1 MVQVAEEKH
10 NAWVERLE
18 GFLANL
24 TGGGPKELPAVRR
37 AAIERFAELGF
48 PTTRHEEWKYTNVA
62 TIRDTDF
69 ETAASYASH
78 GFDEKTVDA
87 MAFDIGDSHKLV
99 FVNGLFSPEMSDIGK
114 LPEGVRIDSLAACLG
129 SEPAIEAHLAK
140 YASYQEQSF
149 VALNTAYLRDGLF
162 LHVPRGKRVEKPVH
176 VIFVGAAPD
185 KPTACHPRN
194 LIVCDEN
201 SEAAVVETHLGR
213 DGEHS
218 FTNAVTE
225 IALAK
230 NARLQHYK
238 VNRSGDAAAHV
249 ATLQVHQE
257 RDSVFY
263 SQNIHFGGALT
274 RNDINTF
281 LDGEGVD
288 STFDGLFVVSG
299 EQHVD
304 NHTRVDHAKPHGVSH
319 ELYKGILDGKATSC
333 FNGKIFVHEDAQK
346 TDAFQQN
353 MNLLMSTDSQANTKP
368 QLEIFADDV
377 KCSHGATVGQLDT
390 DALFYLRAR
399 GIPEPTAKALLTYAF
414 ANDVVQR
421 IKVEPLRQAL
431 DDYLFHELPESR
443 FAR

>member
-10 NAWVERLE
+10 YGWVERLE

-24 TGGGPKELPAVRR
+24 ATGGPKELPSTRKS
-37 AAIERFAELGF
+37 AIERFAELGF

-62 TIRDTDF
+62 KIRDTDF
-69 ETAASYASH
+69 ETASSYSSH
-78 GFDEKTVDA
+78 GLDEATVTGW
-87 MAFDIGDSHKLV
+87 AFDIGDCHKLV
-99 FVNGLFSPEMSDIGK
+99 FVNGLFSPEMSDLGK
-114 LPEGVRIDSLAACLG
+114 LPEGVRVDSLGACLG
-129 SEPAIEAHLAK
+129 SEPAIDAHLTK
-140 YASYQEQSF
+140 YASTEDNAF
-149 VALNTAYLRDGLF
+149 VALNTAYLRDGVF
-162 LHVPRGKRVEKPVH
+162 VHVPKGKRIEKPIH
-176 VIFVGAAPD
+176 AIFVGAAPEG
-185 KPTACHPRN
+185 PIASHPRN

-201 SEAAVVETHLGR
+201 AEASIVETHVGR
-213 DGEHS
+213 DGEHA

-225 IALAK
+225 IVLAK

-238 VNRSGDAAAHV
+238 VNRSGDAASHV
-249 ATLQVHQE
+249 ATLQVHQD

-288 STFDGLFVVSG
+288 STFDGLFLVSG
-299 EQHVD
+299 DQHVD

-353 MNLLMSTDSQANTKP
+353 MNMLMSADSQANTKP

-377 KCSHGATVGQLDT
+377 KCSHGATVGQLDR

-399 GIPEPTAKALLTYAF
+399 GIPESTAKALLTYAF

-431 DDYLFHELPESR
+431 DDYLFHELPASR
-443 FAR
+443 FSR